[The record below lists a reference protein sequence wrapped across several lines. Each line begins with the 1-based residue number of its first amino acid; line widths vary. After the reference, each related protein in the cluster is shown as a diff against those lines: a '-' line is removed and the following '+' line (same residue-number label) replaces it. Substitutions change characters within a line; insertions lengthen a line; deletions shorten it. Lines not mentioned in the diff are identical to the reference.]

1 MSEGTNK
8 YLPHCNVSEICFFSY
23 PLPEYRKYLF
33 TGDKEACENCAWGLF
48 PMGVCVQL
56 LSCVRLFAAPW
67 TVDFQAPLSTEFS
80 RQDYWSG
87 LPFPTPEDLP
97 DLGIEPL
104 SLESPEL
111 VGGFFTTS
119 ATWEAYLSKS
129 QGVVPPTREKNCY
142 NTADVS

>member
-1 MSEGTNK
+1 
-8 YLPHCNVSEICFFSY
+8 
-23 PLPEYRKYLF
+23 
-33 TGDKEACENCAWGLF
+33 
-48 PMGVCVQL
+48 MGVCVQS

-97 DLGIEPL
+97 DLGIEPV

-111 VGGFFTTS
+111 VGGFTNT
-119 ATWEAYLSKS
+119 TWEAYLPKS
-129 QGVVPPTREKNCY
+129 QGIVPPTREKNYC